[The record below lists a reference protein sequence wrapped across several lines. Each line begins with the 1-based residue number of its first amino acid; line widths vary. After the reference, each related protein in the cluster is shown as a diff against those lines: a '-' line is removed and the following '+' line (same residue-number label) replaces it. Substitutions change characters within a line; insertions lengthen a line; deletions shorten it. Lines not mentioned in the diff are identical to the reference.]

1 MDTEKLIQNM
11 TAALNEAQEIQEQYS
26 RTLSQLEQEND
37 YLTDTIAQY
46 KIGKIATER
55 REMFSKLTQAKTS
68 AAEAK
73 EEADR
78 IRNEYNS
85 KLDQVSLSFKNIQ
98 EKQNNID
105 KYINA
110 EAEKKIANTKR
121 SLNDKY
127 KTDNKKLRKE
137 YNGKEIQLENKLKI
151 YRIITSVA
159 VLIAILTIILSL
171 TL

>member
-1 MDTEKLIQNM
+1 M